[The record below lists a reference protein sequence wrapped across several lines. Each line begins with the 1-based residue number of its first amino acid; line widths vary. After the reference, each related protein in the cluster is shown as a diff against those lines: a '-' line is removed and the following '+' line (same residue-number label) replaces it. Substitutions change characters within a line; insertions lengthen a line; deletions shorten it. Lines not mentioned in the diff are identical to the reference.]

1 MSRDAATHAA
11 TVKPALELLAGH
23 GPEPTSESL
32 LRCLV
37 LMAHATIL
45 LLVEL
50 TGVVGSEKRCPGGNW
65 AYFSTQR

>member
-1 MSRDAATHAA
+1 MSWDAATHAA

-50 TGVVGSEKRCPGGNW
+50 TGGSRLAKTMPRG
-65 AYFSTQR
+65 